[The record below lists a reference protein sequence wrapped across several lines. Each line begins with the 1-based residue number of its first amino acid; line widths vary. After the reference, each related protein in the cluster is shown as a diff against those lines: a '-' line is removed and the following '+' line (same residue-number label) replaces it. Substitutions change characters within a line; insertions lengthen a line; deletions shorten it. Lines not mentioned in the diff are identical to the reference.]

1 MNNSEA
7 FQRAS
12 DAFMERARL
21 IGADQW
27 AASTPCA
34 EWDVRALVNHVGGEW
49 LWVSELMS
57 GKTIA
62 EVGSSLDGDVL
73 GDNPV
78 QTVARG
84 KASACAA
91 FDAPGAAEKSVQL
104 SFGETPAM
112 EYAQQMAADTVIHTW
127 DLARAIGADESL
139 DPELV
144 DYTYAYMLQVGEL
157 WRSGGAFGPAC
168 EADDDSTQ
176 SKLLAL
182 TGR

>member
-7 FQRAS
+7 FRRAS
-12 DAFMERARL
+12 DAFMERARR

-27 AASTPCA
+27 AASTPCT

-49 LWVSELMS
+49 LWVGELMS

-62 EVGSSLDGDVL
+62 DVGSSLDGDVL
-73 GDNPV
+73 GDDPV
-78 QTVARG
+78 TTVARG
-84 KASACAA
+84 QATAVAA
-91 FDAPGAAEKSVQL
+91 FDAPDAAERTVQL
-104 SFGETPAM
+104 SFGDTAAM

-127 DLARAIGADESL
+127 DLACAIGADEAL

-144 DYTYAYMLQVGEL
+144 EYTYAYMLGVAEL

-168 EADDDSTQ
+168 EPDSDSTQ
-176 SKLLAL
+176 AKLLAL

>member
-7 FQRAS
+7 FRRAS
-12 DAFMERARL
+12 DAFMERARK
-21 IGADQW
+21 IGAEQW
-27 AASTPCA
+27 AASTPCS

-49 LWVSELMS
+49 LWVDPLMS

-73 GDNPV
+73 GDDPV
-78 QTVARG
+78 ATVGR
-84 KASACAA
+84 ASAAACAA
-91 FDAPGAAEKSVQL
+91 FEAPDAAGRSVQL
-104 SFGETPAM
+104 SFGDTPAM
-112 EYAQQMAADTVIHTW
+112 DYAQQMAADTVIHTW
-127 DLARAIGADESL
+127 DLACAIGADQAL

-144 DYTYAYMLQVGEL
+144 DYTYDYMLAVAEL

-168 EADDDSTQ
+168 EADNDSTQ
-176 SKLLAL
+176 AKLLAL

>member
-12 DAFMERARL
+12 DEFMQRARQ
-21 IGADQW
+21 INADQW
-27 AASTPCA
+27 TASTPCT

-49 LWVSELMS
+49 LWVAPLMS

-62 EVGSSLDGDVL
+62 EVGTSLDGDVL
-73 GDNPV
+73 GDDPV
-78 QTVARG
+78 ATVDR
-84 KASACAA
+84 ASDAACAA
-91 FDAPGAAEKSVQL
+91 FEAPDAAGRSVPL
-104 SFGETPAM
+104 SFGDTPAM
-112 EYAQQMAADTVIHTW
+112 EYAQQMAVDTVIHTW
-127 DLARAIGADESL
+127 DLARAIGADEVL

-144 DYTYAYMLQVGEL
+144 DYTYAYMQGVAEL

-168 EADDDSTQ
+168 DPDDDSTQ
-176 SKLLAL
+176 AKLLAL